1 MNLPNKITLS
11 RIALVPVFM
20 IFILPM
26 PHIPKQLGLFEFARP
41 FFAKAALF
49 LSQYRNYIA
58 AAIFIIA
65 SSTDSVDGYIAR
77 KTMQITNF
85 GKFLDPIADKLLVAA
100 ALIAL
105 VQRNSLTGW
114 AAWIILSREFIVTGL
129 RLVAANEGIVIA
141 ASKLGKIKTI
151 IQTVAVSLMLL
162 DNFPFSLFTTVRVDG
177 YIMLIAVII
186 TVYSGYDY
194 IAKNMALIDYKV

>member
-1 MNLPNKITLS
+1 M
-11 RIALVPVFM
+11 
-20 IFILPM
+20 
-26 PHIPKQLGLFEFARP
+26 
-41 FFAKAALF
+41 
-49 LSQYRNYIA
+49 
-58 AAIFIIA
+58 
-65 SSTDSVDGYIAR
+65 
-77 KTMQITNF
+77 
-85 GKFLDPIADKLLVAA
+85 
-100 ALIAL
+100 
-105 VQRNSLTGW
+105 
-114 AAWIILSREFIVTGL
+114 SREFIVTGL

-194 IAKNMALIDYKV
+194 IAKNMTLIDYKV